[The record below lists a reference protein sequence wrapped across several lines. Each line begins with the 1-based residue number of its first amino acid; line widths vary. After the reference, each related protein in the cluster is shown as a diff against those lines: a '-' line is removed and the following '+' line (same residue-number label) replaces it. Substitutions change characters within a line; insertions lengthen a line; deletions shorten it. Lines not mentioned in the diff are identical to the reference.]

1 MLKIFTH
8 LADWL
13 TFEIMNLTSGT
24 KIADAVHF
32 FIEDTS
38 KIFVLLAAMI
48 YVVGFIRAGVDANRI
63 RDYLVGKNRILCY
76 VLAAILG
83 AVTPFCSC
91 SSIPLFLGF
100 MAARIPVGIAMAFL
114 ITSPCVNEAAVAM
127 FASSLGW
134 TLTSVYVALGV
145 MSGIVGGWFFDLIRA
160 ERLLAVG
167 NAQKACCRC
176 SCSASPAKSPVMSF
190 KNRAAFAAAETKD
203 VFRRIWLWVL
213 FGIAIGAGLHG
224 FVPDGFIA
232 GHLGEGQ
239 WWTVPAAVLI
249 GIPTYAN
256 VTSVIP
262 IAGELINQGLP
273 VGTAFAF
280 MLSTAAA
287 SVPEFIMLKKIMTG
301 KLLALF
307 GAYLFVYF
315 VICGWILN
323 FVY

>member
-38 KIFVLLAAMI
+38 KIFVLLAVMI

-145 MSGIVGGWFFDLIRA
+145 MSGIVGGLFFDLIRA

-167 NAQKACCRC
+167 NVQK
-176 SCSASPAKSPVMSF
+176 
-190 KNRAAFAAAETKD
+190 
-203 VFRRIWLWVL
+203 
-213 FGIAIGAGLHG
+213 
-224 FVPDGFIA
+224 
-232 GHLGEGQ
+232 
-239 WWTVPAAVLI
+239 PAADVRAPHRLPNRQSCRLKTARRLPPPKRRMFSGGYGFGCCLESRSELGFMDLFLTVLSP
-249 GIPTYAN
+249 GI
-256 VTSVIP
+256 
-262 IAGELINQGLP
+262 
-273 VGTAFAF
+273 
-280 MLSTAAA
+280 
-287 SVPEFIMLKKIMTG
+287 
-301 KLLALF
+301 
-307 GAYLFVYF
+307 
-315 VICGWILN
+315 
-323 FVY
+323 